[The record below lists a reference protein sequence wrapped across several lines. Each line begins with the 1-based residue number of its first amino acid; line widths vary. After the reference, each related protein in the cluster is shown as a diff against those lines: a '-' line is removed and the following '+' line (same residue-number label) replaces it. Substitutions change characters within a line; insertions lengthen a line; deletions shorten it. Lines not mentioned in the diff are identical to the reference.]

1 MATEFE
7 VVPTLLD
14 AFAAVNA
21 AASEAISAAGAA
33 DSNAML
39 GSAAAAVGP
48 IGATYLTAYAP
59 AQANN
64 LTSTLL
70 VGAVHAGVGAA
81 TDAAKVAFQQ
91 TDQA

>member
-1 MATEFE
+1 M
-7 VVPTLLD
+7 PRLLD

-21 AASEAISAAGAA
+21 AASEAITAAGAA

-39 GSAAAAVGP
+39 GSVAAAIGP
-48 IGATYLTAYAP
+48 IGATYLAAYAP

-70 VGAVHAGVGAA
+70 VGAAHAGVSAA
-81 TDAAKVAFQQ
+81 TDAAKVSFQR